1 MNTIKFNSGN
11 TRVVAHRGLSGIEKE
26 NTNAAFIAAGN
37 RSYYGI
43 ETDVHRTLDG
53 KFVCIHDD
61 TTGRVAVDDMVVEET
76 TFDTLRRIIL
86 ADKDGVKGRED
97 LKIPTLKEYISTC
110 KRYEKIAV
118 LELKNDFEKDDISKI
133 CDEINEL
140 DYLDGVIF
148 ISFSFDNLVKL
159 RELYPEQAVQFLV
172 DDYTDELVEALK
184 EHKFDLD
191 IYYKELTE
199 ERISLLHANGIKVN
213 CWTCDDKQAGEDLAG
228 WGIDFITS
236 NILE

>member
-1 MNTIKFNSGN
+1 MNTVRFNSLN

-37 RSYYGI
+37 RSYFGI

-53 KFVCIHDD
+53 KFVCFHDD
-61 TTGRVAVDDMVVEET
+61 TTGRVAIDNMIIEET
-76 TFDTLRRIIL
+76 TFDTLRKLLLTDR
-86 ADKDGVKGRED
+86 DGLKGRED

-118 LELKNDFEKDDISKI
+118 LELKNEFEKEDIARI
-133 CDEINEL
+133 CDEIIEL
-140 DYLDGVIF
+140 EYLDNVIF
-148 ISFSFDNLVKL
+148 ISFAFNNLVKL
-159 RELYPEQAVQFLV
+159 REIYPHQRVQFLV
-172 DDYTDELVEALK
+172 DDYSDDLPELLK

-191 IYYKELTE
+191 IHYKALTK
-199 ERISLLHANGIKVN
+199 ERIDSLHKNGIEVN
-213 CWTCDDKQAGEDLAG
+213 CWTCDDKNAGETLAD
-228 WGIDFITS
+228 WDIDYITS